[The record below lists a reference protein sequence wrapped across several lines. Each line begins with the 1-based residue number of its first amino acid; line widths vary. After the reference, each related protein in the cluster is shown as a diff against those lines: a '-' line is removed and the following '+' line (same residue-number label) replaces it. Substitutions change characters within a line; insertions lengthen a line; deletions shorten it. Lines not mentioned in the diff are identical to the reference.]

1 MTLGTAAPTAST
13 SPRPQGEDEEEES
26 GKGRHEQRENQGG
39 KDPRVPARTGS
50 LGKASAGG

>member
-13 SPRPQGEDEEEES
+13 SPRPQGEDEEEEL